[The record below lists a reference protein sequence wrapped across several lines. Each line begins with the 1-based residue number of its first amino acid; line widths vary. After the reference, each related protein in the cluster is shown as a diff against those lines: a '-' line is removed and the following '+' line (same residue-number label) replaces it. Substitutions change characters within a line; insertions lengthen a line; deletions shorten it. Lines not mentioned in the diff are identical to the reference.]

1 MLALEPLIDYNL
13 LFESACGRLQSAS
26 KQISCLASRRNADK
40 AYQFQP
46 FLQHARWEKIK
57 AYMRIVGAPFLP
69 FLQRQCR
76 TVCVYLG
83 LSWTMSDWI
92 GTPYLGVCFIFC
104 IHNRTAS
111 LRLIWGSNNDTSCW
125 IKSTQETRQM
135 SLRWQNDAFMN
146 VISPLLYFL
155 LSWRGLCVNLCWSS
169 RTFLAQRRWKGGVA
183 RNSVHSRMLTW
194 QLGCRV
200 FL

>member
-1 MLALEPLIDYNL
+1 MILALEPLIDYNL

-46 FLQHARWEKIK
+46 FLQHARWEDQGIYAHSRGSLFALLAKT
-57 AYMRIVGAPFLP
+57 MPHSM
-69 FLQRQCR
+69 
-76 TVCVYLG
+76 CVSGVKLNDVW
-83 LSWTMSDWI
+83 LDWS
-92 GTPYLGVCFIFC
+92 VCFIFC

-111 LRLIWGSNNDTSCW
+111 LRLIWGSNNDMTCW
-125 IKSTQETRQM
+125 IKSTQETRQK